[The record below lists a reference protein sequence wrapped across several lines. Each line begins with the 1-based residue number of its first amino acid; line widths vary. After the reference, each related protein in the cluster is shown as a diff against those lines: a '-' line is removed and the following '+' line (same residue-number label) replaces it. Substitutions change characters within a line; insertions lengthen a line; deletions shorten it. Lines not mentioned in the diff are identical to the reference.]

1 MRTPQSQLA
10 LQRVLDYLRLA
21 GVELTPEVEQR
32 ALLLVSAALEH
43 APEDLLAECM
53 RRLPEVFLLPGY
65 KSLLQ
70 APEIHRGSLGYGAY

>member
-10 LQRVLDYLRLA
+10 LQRILDYLRLA

-32 ALLLVSAALEH
+32 ALLLVSAALQR

-53 RRLPEVFLLPGY
+53 RRLPEVFELPGY
-65 KSLLQ
+65 KPILQ
-70 APEIHRGSLGYGAY
+70 APEIHRGSLVYGAY

>member
-32 ALLLVSAALEH
+32 ALLLVSAALEN

-53 RRLPEVFLLPGY
+53 RRLPEVFELPGY
-65 KSLLQ
+65 KPMLQ
-70 APEIHRGSLGYGAY
+70 TPEIHRGSLVYGAY